1 MLFCYSLLVYKSTL
15 YDYIVIIIIIY
26 YYYYYYYMGLI
37 LCPNFVVHIGPTDLN
52 ISRVLPIRY
61 CALEIS

>member
-1 MLFCYSLLVYKSTL
+1 M
-15 YDYIVIIIIIY
+15 IIIIIIII
-26 YYYYYYYMGLI
+26 YMGLI
-37 LCPNFVVHIGPTDLN
+37 LCPKFVVHIGPTDLN